1 MEPQQ
6 EENFSLEGFLNCLIN
21 NFMLY
26 FLYVWLGGMTVAIVK
41 GELTIELLTFKEDD
55 KVKKKRKKNAEVELA
70 TNSRKFLEWALDWM
84 PEKLRF
90 SILRRCCSIADDED
104 DQL

>member
-41 GELTIELLTFKEDD
+41 GELTIELLTFKED
-55 KVKKKRKKNAEVELA
+55 E
-70 TNSRKFLEWALDWM
+70 
-84 PEKLRF
+84 
-90 SILRRCCSIADDED
+90 
-104 DQL
+104 